1 MISKNNNFQTFCRLT
16 AQPTNGS
23 TSLWRQRKKDWHTI
37 EAAFY
42 KRWLKKKTA
51 KKMTEEFEVK
61 IMEPHLKMEDLGKK
75 EKVTGRDI
83 YTHIAWANKMSVLIK
98 GAKLEATT
106 TYIGLVRRE
115 LQKLLREKIGI
126 GHTDWMVF
134 LQAVQDV
141 DIDHIKDGVEAWRK
155 EQEMQE
161 LEEALKKRIQQLEK
175 LTTSPT
181 GPLEQ
186 QMTSF
191 NIGNSLPP
199 TRPPGQTVPSLAI
212 PFTGTTKDVAT
223 CFATRKQDPHK
234 TTHQGH
240 HLQRQIGPP
249 SLPASKS
256 THTIQMQRQTD
267 RPIKRNSQ
275 IGQKY
280 MG

>member
-141 DIDHIKDGVEAWRK
+141 DIDHIRKRWCGGMEERTGNAGTRGSTKKANSTVREAHDIAHR
-155 EQEMQE
+155 
-161 LEEALKKRIQQLEK
+161 
-175 LTTSPT
+175 
-181 GPLEQ
+181 
-186 QMTSF
+186 
-191 NIGNSLPP
+191 
-199 TRPPGQTVPSLAI
+199 AI
-212 PFTGTTKDVAT
+212 RAANDI
-223 CFATRKQDPHK
+223 
-234 TTHQGH
+234 
-240 HLQRQIGPP
+240 L
-249 SLPASKS
+249 
-256 THTIQMQRQTD
+256 
-267 RPIKRNSQ
+267 
-275 IGQKY
+275 
-280 MG
+280 